1 MCDRPRGAEDRRFA
15 GELIATINSEAL
27 MYLEA
32 PVEHVTGFDVPMP
45 VLSMEDYHIPHP
57 PRIAAAIKDI
67 VEY

>member
-1 MCDRPRGAEDRRFA
+1 
-15 GELIATINSEAL
+15 

-57 PRIAAAIKDI
+57 LRIAAAIKDI